1 VQQIFWMTILAIP
14 GAVAFI
20 GVIVWWRRRT

>member
-1 VQQIFWMTILAIP
+1 VNHLVRATLRS

-20 GVIVWWRRRT
+20 GVIGSPAA